1 MESAGVAPAALSF
14 NSLINAC
21 VKGRD
26 IQRAEH
32 WLAAMKT
39 CGIDPDA
46 VSYSTIINAYTQ
58 AQNVEQAERL
68 LEEMHKTVS
77 LSSGHDS
84 AFLFCFNSVIQA
96 FSTGGDSKRASH
108 WLSIALSARSFAVA

>member
-21 VKGRD
+21 VKGKD

-39 CGIDPDA
+39 RGINPDA

-58 AQNVEQAERL
+58 ARNVEQAER
-68 LEEMHKTVS
+68 
-77 LSSGHDS
+77 GHAS
-84 AFLFCFNSVIQA
+84 TLLFCFNSVIQA
-96 FSTGGDSKRASH
+96 LSTVGNSNRNAILLRVIMVVSED
-108 WLSIALSARSFAVA
+108 L